1 MGTRRSLEGK
11 CWALVLAIYLYHKM
25 GSPESRYNPG
35 IQCVWEGESQ
45 LFNQFCPHIL
55 CRGLS
60 AEP

>member
-1 MGTRRSLEGK
+1 MGTRRSLEENAG
-11 CWALVLAIYLYHKM
+11 LVLAIYLSQDGK
-25 GSPESRYNPG
+25 SRVKDITQEYSVCLG
-35 IQCVWEGESQ
+35 GESQ